1 MIKEFVFAWK
11 ENMDKLEKYFKE
23 TKQIEYSEYR
33 KIVKKIFEIV
43 INPYLE
49 DNAEYPLEKG
59 FDLENIVVIDNGDY
73 QGTQIFILPLNV
85 YQPSE
90 DEYVVTN
97 TYYGSCSGC
106 DTLLRIQGYDT
117 DELPDKKQIKEYMLL
132 SLHILQKCKML
143 YKEENK

>member
-1 MIKEFVFAWK
+1 MIKEFVSAWEK
-11 ENMDKLEKYFKE
+11 NMNKLEEYFEK
-23 TKQIEYSEYR
+23 TKQKEYGEYGE
-33 KIVKKIFEIV
+33 IVKKLFEIV

-59 FDLENIVVIDNGDY
+59 FNLENMVVIDNGDY

-106 DTLLRIQGYDT
+106 DTLMAIQDYDN
-117 DELPDKKQIKEYMLL
+117 DKLPSKEQIKEYMLL